1 MNYGE
6 ILERS
11 DRPMVVNRSFMTATT
26 VLYTFNYVFTAC
38 SNKPLRTVKGVKV
51 KSCFAGSGSFE

>member
-1 MNYGE
+1 MNYGSE
-6 ILERS
+6 G
-11 DRPMVVNRSFMTATT
+11 PMVVNRSFMTATT